1 MGRRVGLDQNQQS
14 VEMQF
19 LRKLDKKLRK
29 HMVVDER
36 RFAQIEIKLGDVR
49 TRLNVLIALVVAII
63 PAVYFG
69 AHP

>member
-1 MGRRVGLDQNQQS
+1 MGLDQNQQS
-14 VEMQF
+14 VELQF
-19 LRKLDKKLRK
+19 LRKLEEKLRK

-63 PAVYFG
+63 PAVFFG

>member
-1 MGRRVGLDQNQQS
+1 MGLDQNQQS

-49 TRLNVLIALVVAII
+49 TRLNVLIALVVAIT

>member
-1 MGRRVGLDQNQQS
+1 MGLDQNQQS
-14 VEMQF
+14 VELQF

>member
-1 MGRRVGLDQNQQS
+1 VGLDQNQQS
-14 VEMQF
+14 VELQF
-19 LRKLDKKLRK
+19 LRKLERELRK

-36 RFAQIEIKLGDVR
+36 RFARIEIKLGDVR

>member
-1 MGRRVGLDQNQQS
+1 MGLDQNQQS